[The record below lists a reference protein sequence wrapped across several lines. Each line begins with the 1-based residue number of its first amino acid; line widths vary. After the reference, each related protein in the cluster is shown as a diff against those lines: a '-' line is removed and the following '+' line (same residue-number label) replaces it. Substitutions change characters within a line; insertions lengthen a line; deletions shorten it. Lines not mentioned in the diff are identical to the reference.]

1 MRNKIFDK
9 IWDLQTKQ
17 PTINKLFPFSLE
29 DLQQDPE
36 GCLEVIESYLE
47 RHKDKIEDFFFESWM
62 DEVSFTPILMMK
74 MVPVPEIAR
83 HLFSSNLLN
92 VLLPSSKESEILRE
106 RITNI
111 LSKYAFEFNEQE
123 YRKGII
129 SDLQF
134 IFPEVEIIDKTAP
147 ENIDKGILNFIV
159 KIDDNEMT
167 LEDYLDLIASK
178 KRYE

>member
-1 MRNKIFDK
+1 
-9 IWDLQTKQ
+9 
-17 PTINKLFPFSLE
+17 
-29 DLQQDPE
+29 
-36 GCLEVIESYLE
+36 
-47 RHKDKIEDFFFESWM
+47 
-62 DEVSFTPILMMK
+62 MMK

-111 LSKYAFEFNEQE
+111 LSKYAFEFNELE
-123 YRKGII
+123 SRKGII

-134 IFPEVEIIDKTAP
+134 IFSEVEIIDKTTP

>member
-1 MRNKIFDK
+1 MRNKIFEK

-17 PTINKLFPFSLE
+17 PTINKFFVFTLE
-29 DLQQDPE
+29 DLEQDSE
-36 GCLEVIESYLE
+36 GCLDVIESYLE

-62 DEVSFTPILMMK
+62 DEETFTPVLMLK
-74 MVPVPEIAR
+74 MVPVPEIAC

-111 LSKYAFEFNEQE
+111 LNKYSFEFNEE
-123 YRKGII
+123 ETRKSIVK
-129 SDLQF
+129 DLEF
-134 IFPEVEIIDKTAP
+134 IFTDVEIIDKTTP
-147 ENIDKGILNFIV
+147 ENIDKGVLNFIV
-159 KIDDNEMT
+159 KTQDNEMT
-167 LEDYLDLIASK
+167 LEDYLELIASK